1 MCKSALLCLTLACCA
16 CSPMMKNGAE
26 SQSDQRMS
34 HMTQEIRRVSREL
47 EWLHEQVLAQ
57 QNQLEVLETGSGS
70 GGSGLD
76 RKLPSLEKR
85 ILGLEQV
92 LDAMSQDLQLMQT
105 VSTETSQALS
115 RIRQD
120 TISHLEKRVEDL
132 SRVRSDVQQL
142 VQAIE
147 GGGGSAASETAQV
160 IQVKSGDTLERIARR
175 HGTTVETVRRMNA
188 LKSDLIQVGQKLR
201 IPAKK

>member
-1 MCKSALLCLTLACCA
+1 MHKNSAD
-16 CSPMMKNGAE
+16 GQAE
-26 SQSDQRMS
+26 QRMS
-34 HMTQEIRRVSREL
+34 QMTQEIRRVSREL

-57 QNQLEVLETGSGS
+57 QNQLEVIEAGGST

-120 TISHLEKRVEDL
+120 TITHLEKRVEDL

-147 GGGGSAASETAQV
+147 GGGNTAAADTAQV

-175 HGTTVETVRRMNA
+175 HGTSVEAVRRLNA